1 MDALFEWD
9 VWFLRGQSGI
19 GSADRIH
26 GGVAEKLVRLS
37 ENGSRASYA
46 SQQLQAM
53 HALIDACAAASMP
66 FSLVDYPVSSR
77 KRLAEDMR
85 NNLRVT
91 EAIT

>member
-1 MDALFEWD
+1 MGCFGLWVANPISE
-9 VWFLRGQSGI
+9 GQI
-19 GSADRIH
+19 AYME
-26 GGVAEKLVRLS
+26 VLQEKLVRLS

>member
-1 MDALFEWD
+1 MGCFGLCVTNPISEAQIAYMEVL
-9 VWFLRGQSGI
+9 Q
-19 GSADRIH
+19 
-26 GGVAEKLVRLS
+26 EKLVRLS

-53 HALIDACAAASMP
+53 HALIDAYAAASMP
-66 FSLVDYPVSSR
+66 FSLVNYPVSSR
-77 KRLAEDMR
+77 KRLAEDIR